1 MVDFGSK
8 LKDMRIN
15 KHLSQEQLAKRIGIT
30 KSMVSAYET
39 SMRMPSYEVLIKIA
53 LFFNVSLDYLLGLK
67 EYDFLN
73 VSGLSERQKAI
84 LADIICKW
92 GERIQLARFVGA
104 PVGHYE
110 LFIQNWTATEICS
123 RACEP

>member
-8 LKDMRIN
+8 LKAMRVN

-67 EYDFLN
+67 EYDSLN
-73 VSGLSERQKAI
+73 VSGLSERQKTI
-84 LADIICKW
+84 LTDIIDEWKR
-92 GERIQLARFVGA
+92 E
-104 PVGHYE
+104 
-110 LFIQNWTATEICS
+110 
-123 RACEP
+123 

>member
-84 LADIICKW
+84 LADIIDEWK
-92 GERIQLARFVGA
+92 
-104 PVGHYE
+104 
-110 LFIQNWTATEICS
+110 
-123 RACEP
+123 

>member
-8 LKDMRIN
+8 LKVMRVN

-39 SMRMPSYEVLIKIA
+39 SMRMPSYEVLIKAA

-84 LADIICKW
+84 LADIIDEWKR
-92 GERIQLARFVGA
+92 E
-104 PVGHYE
+104 
-110 LFIQNWTATEICS
+110 NKS
-123 RACEP
+123 N